1 MTDAQRLKKAREH
14 MGLTQQQ
21 LADRI
26 GSTYQNLSKYERGL
40 TRPRYQTMVKI
51 ASALGTT
58 VETIWQE
65 EKQISNTDAEYSKA
79 LKDTIE
85 ALQKTNTAFDRTIL
99 NYSAQLTLRNKAK
112 VLQYAADLL
121 DSQKYQTEHPEQSTS
136 SEINELLTMTEETVI
151 K

>member
-26 GSTYQNLSKYERGL
+26 GSTYQNLSKYERGI

-58 VETIWQE
+58 VNAIWENEDQ
-65 EKQISNTDAEYSKA
+65 NDTDEEYSKA
-79 LKDTIE
+79 LKDTINV
-85 ALQKTNTAFDRTIL
+85 L
-99 NYSAQLTLRNKAK
+99 QLTASSFNQAILDYANQLSFRNKGKA
-112 VLQYAADLL
+112 LTYIADLL
-121 DSQKYQTEHPEQSTS
+121 DAQKLQTDHPEESTTP
-136 SEINELLTMTEETVI
+136 EVEKIL
-151 K
+151 KP